1 MTDRLPTT
9 QSLEA
14 RPRETM
20 AQAAFASLR
29 EQIVMGAIPQGAPL
43 RLEELART
51 LNMSISPIREAI
63 RQLEVL
69 GLAEASPYKGAR
81 VTYLTISELQIVHD
95 TRVGL
100 ESLAVRHSAIRG
112 DEDLERDLTACIEAL
127 DEAHA
132 LGDRAGLVHG
142 NTRYHLTLARG
153 SGSPWLAGLISQTL
167 EIWERYS
174 AAVTLLVARTTRSRS
189 RPRAIARSCAR
200 ASRKTPTRPNARSAT
215 ISGCRKRSSS
225 RARRRPSPCGR
236 ASMPDDMQNS
246 SREERGADA
255 YADQLGVTREEATDW
270 FKENFGERFATE
282 AMNAAA
288 GAWVDDS

>member
-1 MTDRLPTT
+1 LSAGFHMTDRLPPP

-29 EQIVMGAIPQGAPL
+29 ESIVMGAIPPGAPL

-51 LNMSISPIREAI
+51 LNMSISPVREAI
-63 RQLEVL
+63 RQLEIL
-69 GLAEASPYKGAR
+69 GLAEAAPYKGAR
-81 VTYLTISELQIVHD
+81 VTYLSISELQIVHD

-100 ESLAVRHSAIRG
+100 ESLAVRNAAMRCDAH
-112 DEDLERDLTACIEAL
+112 LEQELTTCIEAL

-142 NTRYHLTLARG
+142 NTRYHLAIARG

-174 AAVTLLVARTTRSRS
+174 AAVILLG
-189 RPRAIARSCAR
+189 RPDDTFLVEAEGHRAILRACAARDSEAAEAAIR
-200 ASRKTPTRPNARSAT
+200 DHLGVSKAIFEQGAPPTLAL
-215 ISGCRKRSSS
+215 
-225 RARRRPSPCGR
+225 RPSL
-236 ASMPDDMQNS
+236 
-246 SREERGADA
+246 DA
-255 YADQLGVTREEATDW
+255 
-270 FKENFGERFATE
+270 
-282 AMNAAA
+282 
-288 GAWVDDS
+288 

>member
-127 DEAHA
+127 DKAHA

-174 AAVTLLVARTTRSRS
+174 AAVTLLGRPDDTFAVEAEGHREILRACVAQD
-189 RPRAIARSCAR
+189 PDAAERAIR
-200 ASRKTPTRPNARSAT
+200 
-215 ISGCRKRSSS
+215 
-225 RARRRPSPCGR
+225 
-236 ASMPDDMQNS
+236 DH
-246 SREERGADA
+246 
-255 YADQLGVTREEATDW
+255 LGVSKAIFEQ
-270 FKENFGERFATE
+270 
-282 AMNAAA
+282 
-288 GAWVDDS
+288 GAPPTLALRPGIDA